1 MLGVKEPLM
10 GAMPVLDQMNAL
22 HATMMEW
29 RHDFHAHPELSLEE
43 MRTSRKIEQLLHS
56 FGVNE
61 VHYGL
66 AGTGVV
72 GIIRGSRPGAAL
84 GLRADMDALPISEA
98 TALPYASRNSGVMH
112 ACGHDGHISM
122 LLGAAAYLARTR
134 DFGGTVYAIFQP
146 AEEDRDG
153 ADLMLREGLFEK
165 FPMDRIFGL
174 HNWPSHPAGHF
185 FWRNGAIMAAAA
197 HIDITITGKG
207 AHAAHPDR
215 GIDPILASAHVIT
228 ALHSLVSRTIDPV
241 DGGVVSVCRIEGG
254 HAYNVIPDAVHLK
267 GSARWFTDE
276 VGKTLREGVERVS
289 RQVANAFGATAEVSF
304 QQTCIAT
311 INEPRATA
319 LTRTA
324 AEAVVGQAAVHYLE
338 KPSIGAEDFSSM
350 LNRKA
355 GSYII
360 LGVGEGSQA
369 PQLHNPRYDFND
381 RILPIGAAYWATLVE
396 QVLCLD
402 KQNLEIAV
410 SQLRAT

>member
-1 MLGVKEPLM
+1 
-10 GAMPVLDQMNAL
+10 MPVTMPILDQMNAM
-22 HATMMEW
+22 HATMMAW

-43 MRTSRKIEQLLHS
+43 TRTSRKVQELLNS
-56 FGVNE
+56 FGADE

-72 GIIRGSRPGAAL
+72 GVIRGNRPGPGV

-112 ACGHDGHISM
+112 ACGHDGHTTM

-134 DFGGTVYAIFQP
+134 DFAGTVYAIFQP

-153 ADLMLREGLFEK
+153 ADLMVREGLFEQ
-165 FPMDRIFGL
+165 FPMDRVFGL

-185 FWRNGAIMAAAA
+185 FWRNGPIMAAAA
-197 HIDITITGKG
+197 QIDITITGKG

-228 ALHSLVSRTIDPV
+228 ALHSLVSRRIDPV
-241 DGGVVSVCRIEGG
+241 DGGVVSVCQVEGG
-254 HAYNVIPDAVHLK
+254 HAHNVIPDAVHLK

-276 VGKTLREGVERVS
+276 VGEALREGVERVS
-289 RQVANAFGATAEVSF
+289 KNVAGAFGATAEIRF

-311 INEPRATA
+311 INEPRATT
-319 LTRTA
+319 LTRAA
-324 AEAVVGQAAVHYLE
+324 AEAVAGPAAVHHLE
-338 KPSIGAEDFSSM
+338 KPSMGAEDFSSM
-350 LNRKA
+350 LKHKA

-360 LGVGEGSQA
+360 LGAGGDARV

-381 RILPIGAAYWATLVE
+381 GILPVGAAYWATLAE
-396 QVLCLD
+396 QALC
-402 KQNLEIAV
+402 
-410 SQLRAT
+410 

>member
-1 MLGVKEPLM
+1 
-10 GAMPVLDQMNAL
+10 MPVLDQMNAM

-43 MRTSRKIEQLLHS
+43 MRTSRKVQKLLNA
-56 FGVNE
+56 FGVDE

-72 GIIRGSRPGAAL
+72 GVIRGHRPGAAV

-98 TALPYASRNSGVMH
+98 TALPYASSRSGVMH
-112 ACGHDGHISM
+112 ACGHDGHTTM

-134 DFGGTVYAIFQP
+134 DFAGTVYAIFQP

-153 ADLMLREGLFEK
+153 ADLMVREGLFEK
-165 FPMDRIFGL
+165 FPMQRVFGL

-215 GIDPILASAHVIT
+215 GIDPILAGAHVIT
-228 ALHSLVSRTIDPV
+228 ALHSLVSRRIDPV
-241 DGGVVSVCRIEGG
+241 DGGVVSVCQIEGG
-254 HAYNVIPDAVHLK
+254 HTYNVIPDAVHLK

-289 RQVANAFGATAEVSF
+289 KNIAAAFGATADVRF
-304 QQTCIAT
+304 QQTCVAT
-311 INEPRATA
+311 VNEPQATA
-319 LTRTA
+319 VTRAA
-324 AEAVVGQAAVHYLE
+324 AESVVGGDAVHYLE
-338 KPSIGAEDFSSM
+338 KPSMGAEDFSSM
-350 LNRKA
+350 LSHKA

-360 LGVGEGSQA
+360 LGAGEGA
-369 PQLHNPRYDFND
+369 DVPQLHNPRYDFND
-381 RILPIGAAYWATLVE
+381 RILPIGAAYWVE
-396 QVLCLD
+396 LA
-402 KQNLEIAV
+402 KQSLA
-410 SQLRAT
+410 A